1 MTSIL
6 SRVAAATVLAATI
19 LSAPVVQAQGYG
31 PSPGYGPTPG
41 YGKRHDGY
49 GHQPYNPDLKCW
61 TTTSGRYYCGPR
73 DHYDSYDRYGD
84 RHDDRYAGRYGDRY
98 DGHYDDRY
106 TFRYGYPH
114 ARPYGYGGYGYD
126 EHGRTCT
133 YDRFGRLSCWY
144 GDSSGLGAG
153 PYQDPTE
160 AKLYQIELKVTED
173 RREQARLLK
182 ELGHVEIDRLGQRE
196 QGLQTLKQ
204 AAELDPALSGVVAA
218 IETMESDVEAHGVIV
233 SPRIMQSSA
242 AVQAVPE
249 TIPRAPVASSEEDD
263 VEPATVQ
270 IEAGV
275 IEFVLT
281 GPYTIDAGRHAP
293 TSLLVRWLRE
303 DGRFE
308 EWPVDEPPAPL
319 SPLIEGDLVAF
330 RFGHGVAHHLGLV
343 TAPAGDFVHCL
354 GGHGVIQSTLKDP
367 TYRNLL
373 TNHFR
378 PRWASV
384 PPTI

>member
-160 AKLYQIELKVTED
+160 AKLYQIGRSLGMVHAVAEHCRHFDLNRNLVDSTLASAGMTLSAPTAGFQ
-173 RREQARLLK
+173 QAYNLGTHLSKQIIASYGVDGFCSVSWQRFG
-182 ELGHVEIDRLGQRE
+182 ELG
-196 QGLQTLKQ
+196 
-204 AAELDPALSGVVAA
+204 
-218 IETMESDVEAHGVIV
+218 VIWPNLLV
-233 SPRIMQSSA
+233 K
-242 AVQAVPE
+242 
-249 TIPRAPVASSEEDD
+249 
-263 VEPATVQ
+263 
-270 IEAGV
+270 
-275 IEFVLT
+275 
-281 GPYTIDAGRHAP
+281 AP
-293 TSLLVRWLRE
+293 T
-303 DGRFE
+303 
-308 EWPVDEPPAPL
+308 
-319 SPLIEGDLVAF
+319 
-330 RFGHGVAHHLGLV
+330 
-343 TAPAGDFVHCL
+343 
-354 GGHGVIQSTLKDP
+354 
-367 TYRNLL
+367 N
-373 TNHFR
+373 
-378 PRWASV
+378 
-384 PPTI
+384 